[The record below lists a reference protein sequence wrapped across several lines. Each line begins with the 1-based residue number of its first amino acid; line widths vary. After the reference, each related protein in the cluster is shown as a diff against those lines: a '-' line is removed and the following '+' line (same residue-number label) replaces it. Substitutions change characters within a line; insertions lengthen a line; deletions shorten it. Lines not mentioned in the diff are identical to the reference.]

1 MWSPQDSLIR
11 LVTRPFRRKKD
22 HREEATQ
29 AVIEVTE
36 VVASEVA
43 DSSIPEDLT
52 TTTGDVIK
60 RRLVKFCATKNK
72 IDLKLRSTPKGI
84 PEVEVEIKNEEAV
97 QTIKRETK
105 MAMEN
110 RMSIPK
116 TSR

>member
-1 MWSPQDSLIR
+1 MIR

-36 VVASEVA
+36 VVESEVA

-52 TTTGDVIK
+52 TTTGGVIK

-72 IDLKLRSTPKGI
+72 IGLKLRSTPKGI

-97 QTIKRETK
+97 QTIKRGTK
-105 MAMEN
+105 MVLEN
-110 RMSIPK
+110 QMSILK
-116 TSR
+116 TSH